1 MARKAK
7 RNRKPVNST
16 GAYPV
21 QSLGNADLRQVA
33 TVLAF
38 AVAALIALGMVILYS
53 ASMSDQGMRLL
64 LKQGQWL
71 GLGLV
76 GCVMVAFIDYRVWRK
91 YAWWIL
97 AATVVLLSLVLIPGI
112 GHKIGGARR
121 WFKVGGMSFQ
131 PSELAKIAMLIWA
144 AFYCE
149 WQTRN
154 MKNFKE
160 GILYPSIVLGIVMTL
175 ILIEPD
181 RGTFILM
188 SAVTAGVLCVGGV
201 KLYYLAVPV
210 LVGAASVG
218 YLLAI
223 DPLRMRRITSWLRPE
238 ETRDGTGYQAYQSM
252 IALGSGGVNGV
263 GLGDGRQKMGF
274 VPENLTDFILS
285 VIGEELG
292 LIATLAVLV
301 GFTLITICGMT
312 IAWKAR
318 DRFGYFL
325 ATGITLLI
333 GAQACVNIGVVTSA
347 LPNKGM
353 SLPFISYGGSN
364 LLMMLVCVGLLI
376 SIARHASDDVVVV
389 EKDSSDTVFMAAAT
403 T

>member
-1 MARKAK
+1 MARKTK

-16 GAYPV
+16 GSYPV
-21 QSLGNADLRQVA
+21 QSLGNANMRQVA

-38 AVAALIALGMVILYS
+38 AVAALVALGMVILYS

-64 LKQGQWL
+64 VKQAQWL
-71 GLGLV
+71 GLGMCGCLFVALV
-76 GCVMVAFIDYRVWRK
+76 DYRVWRK
-91 YAWWIL
+91 HAWWIL
-97 AATVVLLSLVLIPGI
+97 AAAIVLLALVLVPGI

-121 WFKVGGMSFQ
+121 WFKIGGVSFQ
-131 PSELAKIAMLIWA
+131 PSELAKIAILIWA

-160 GILYPSIVLGIVMTL
+160 GILYPSTIMGVVLTL
-175 ILIEPD
+175 ILVEPD

-188 SAVTAGVLCVGGV
+188 SAVCAGVLCVGGV

-210 LVGAASVG
+210 LVGALSVG
-218 YLLAI
+218 YLLAT

-238 ETRDGTGYQAYQSM
+238 ETRDGVGYQAYQSM
-252 IALGSGGVNGV
+252 IAMGSGGVTGV

-274 VPENLTDFILS
+274 VPENLTDFIFS

-292 LIATLAVLV
+292 LIATLGVLL
-301 GFTLITICGMT
+301 GFALITICGMT

-325 ATGITLLI
+325 ATGITFLI

-364 LLMMLVCVGLLI
+364 LLMMLVCVGFLI
-376 SIARHASDDVVVV
+376 SIARHATDDAVVVD
-389 EKDSSDTVFMAAAT
+389 EDSSGTVFMAAARA
-403 T
+403 

>member
-1 MARKAK
+1 MANK
-7 RNRKPVNST
+7 T
-16 GAYPV
+16 
-21 QSLGNADLRQVA
+21 LLVA
-33 TVLAF
+33 QREYLENVRTKTF
-38 AVAALIALGMVILYS
+38 
-53 ASMSDQGMRLL
+53 
-64 LKQGQWL
+64 WL
-71 GLGLV
+71 G
-76 GCVMVAFIDYRVWRK
+76 I
-91 YAWWIL
+91 
-97 AATVVLLSLVLIPGI
+97 
-112 GHKIGGARR
+112 
-121 WFKVGGMSFQ
+121 
-131 PSELAKIAMLIWA
+131 
-144 AFYCE
+144 
-149 WQTRN
+149 
-154 MKNFKE
+154 
-160 GILYPSIVLGIVMTL
+160 
-175 ILIEPD
+175 
-181 RGTFILM
+181 
-188 SAVTAGVLCVGGV
+188 
-201 KLYYLAVPV
+201 LAVPV
-210 LVGAASVG
+210 LIGAGSVG
-218 YLLAI
+218 YLLAT

-274 VPENLTDFILS
+274 VPENLTDFIFS

-292 LIATLAVLV
+292 LIATLAVLL

-376 SIARHASDDVVVV
+376 SVARYASDDAVVVD
-389 EKDSSDTVFMAAAT
+389 EDSSDTVFMAAAAT
-403 T
+403 